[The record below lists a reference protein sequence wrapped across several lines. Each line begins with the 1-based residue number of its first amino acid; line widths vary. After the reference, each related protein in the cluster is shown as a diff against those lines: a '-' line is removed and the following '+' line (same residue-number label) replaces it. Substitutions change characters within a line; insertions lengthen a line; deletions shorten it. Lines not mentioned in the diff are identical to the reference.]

1 MDEKILKLIDEYK
14 ETEKS
19 LKLGLEQLPDNN
31 FAIAKI
37 EILKMVIGDL
47 ELFIR

>member
-1 MDEKILKLIDEYK
+1 MDEKILKLIEEYK

-19 LKLGLEQLPDNN
+19 LRLGLQELPNNN

-47 ELFIR
+47 EEGIG